1 MKILTNLNQ
10 KETFFSVVLTVFL
23 AGLWAQSS
31 ADIIGKNHPTTKILA
46 TTQNSQDRSL
56 ANDLIELVGP
66 IALYPDDLLAIVLQ
80 AARHPVQIVA
90 AARLTSQGSAS
101 DSVGRRD
108 WEQSIAALLNYPVVF
123 NMLNENIE
131 WTEMLGQ
138 KFESDEAS
146 VLEAIQQFRQLASQ
160 KIDLDDNKRQSIARE
175 ADRIIIRTTNPAK
188 IYVPLY
194 DHRNFID
201 GSNLGAPFLRFHHIP
216 YRSYYFPYRFSGRNT
231 FYGLTD
237 YFQLSWMDRRIVTF
251 SHSDPGHPFFSRKY
265 RKRHG
270 EKTDELIAGSISETL
285 AYKNLGGSSPSEQYR
300 MSNDDPAI
308 NPIPKSKVRRHA
320 SPSRHNLPMI
330 SNQKPVD
337 RRTISPSANK
347 NRKREVTEPSRQRT
361 TP

>member
-10 KETFFSVVLTVFL
+10 KETLFSVALTFFL

-31 ADIIGKNHPTTKILA
+31 ADTIGKNHPTTKILA
-46 TTQNSQDRSL
+46 TTENSQDRAL
-56 ANDLIELVGP
+56 ANDLIDLVGP

-90 AARLTSQGSAS
+90 AGRLTSQGSTS
-101 DSVGRRD
+101 DSEGRRD
-108 WEQSIAALLNYPVVF
+108 WEQSIAALLNYPIVF

-160 KIDLDDNKRQSIARE
+160 KIDLEENKRQSIARE

-194 DHRNFID
+194 DHRNFIGD
-201 GSNLGAPFLRFHHIP
+201 SNLGAPFLRFHHIP

-251 SHSDPGHPFFSRKY
+251 SHSDPDHPFFSRKY

-270 EKTDELIAGSISETL
+270 EKTDELIVGSIRETFDNN
-285 AYKNLGGSSPSEQYR
+285 NLGESSFPERYR
-300 MSNDDPAI
+300 ISSDGLSS

-330 SNQKPVD
+330 NNQKTVD
-337 RRTISPSANK
+337 RRAISSSANK
-347 NRKREVTEPSRQRT
+347 NRKREDSEPSRQRP

>member
-1 MKILTNLNQ
+1 MKSHTNISR
-10 KETFFSVVLTVFL
+10 KETLFSIVLTLGL
-23 AGLWAQSS
+23 ACFWAQSS
-31 ADIIGKNHPTTKILA
+31 AEVIEKNHPTTKILA
-46 TTQNSQDRSL
+46 TTENSQDRAL
-56 ANDLIELVGP
+56 ANDLIDLVGP

-90 AARLTSQGSAS
+90 AGRLTSQGSTS
-101 DSVGRRD
+101 DSEGRRD
-108 WEQSIAALLNYPVVF
+108 WEQSIAALLNYPIVF

-146 VLEAIQQFRQLASQ
+146 VLDAIQQFRQLASQ
-160 KIDLDDNKRQSIARE
+160 KIDLEDNKRQSIARE

-194 DHRNFID
+194 DHRNFIG

-237 YFQLSWMDRRIVTF
+237 YFQLSWIDRRIVTF

-285 AYKNLGGSSPSEQYR
+285 AYKNLGGSSSSEQYR
-300 MSNDDPAI
+300 MSNDDPRI
-308 NPIPKSKVRRHA
+308 NPLPKSEVRRHA

-337 RRTISPSANK
+337 RRAISPSANK
-347 NRKREVTEPSRQRT
+347 IRKGEASEPSRQRP

>member
-1 MKILTNLNQ
+1 MKILTNLNRN
-10 KETFFSVVLTVFL
+10 KTLFSMALTLGL
-23 AGLWAQSS
+23 ACLWAQSS
-31 ADIIGKNHPTTKILA
+31 ADIIGKNHSTTKILA
-46 TTQNSQDRSL
+46 TTENSQDRAL
-56 ANDLIELVGP
+56 ANGLIDLVGP
-66 IALYPDDLLAIVLQ
+66 IALYPDDLLAIVLE

-90 AARLTSQGSAS
+90 AGRLTSQGSAS

-108 WEQSIAALLNYPVVF
+108 WEQSIAALLNYPIVF

-138 KFESDEAS
+138 KFELDEAS
-146 VLEAIQQFRQLASQ
+146 VLEAIQQFRQVASQ
-160 KIDLDDNKRQSIARE
+160 KIDLDENKRQSIARE

-194 DHRNFID
+194 NHRNFID

-270 EKTDELIAGSISETL
+270 EKTDELIVGSMSETL
-285 AYKNLGGSSPSEQYR
+285 KNKNLGESSFTDRYGI
-300 MSNDDPAI
+300 SNDGLSI
-308 NPIPKSKVRRHA
+308 NPIQKSKVRRHA

-337 RRTISPSANK
+337 RRAISPSANK
-347 NRKREVTEPSRQRT
+347 NRKREVAEPSRQRP

>member
-1 MKILTNLNQ
+1 MKDLTNHNKKKIFLS
-10 KETFFSVVLTVFL
+10 TALTL
-23 AGLWAQSS
+23 ALASFWGQSG
-31 ADIIGKNHPTTKILA
+31 ADIIGKNHPTTKVLA
-46 TTQNSQDRSL
+46 TTENSQDLSL

-108 WEQSIAALLNYPVVF
+108 WEQSIAALLNYPIVF

-138 KFESDEAS
+138 KFESDETS
-146 VLEAIQQFRQLASQ
+146 VLEAIQQFRQVASQ
-160 KIDLDDNKRQSIARE
+160 KIDLDGNKRQSIARE

-285 AYKNLGGSSPSEQYR
+285 AYKKLGGSSSSEQYR
-300 MSNDDPAI
+300 MSNDDPEI
-308 NPIPKSKVRRHA
+308 NPIPRSKVRRHA
-320 SPSRHNLPMI
+320 SPNRHNLPMI
-330 SNQKPVD
+330 SNQRPVD
-337 RRTISPSANK
+337 RRAISQSANK
-347 NRKREVTEPSRQRT
+347 NRKGEVSEPSRQRP

>member
-1 MKILTNLNQ
+1 MKDLTNPNRKKIFL
-10 KETFFSVVLTVFL
+10 SIALTLTL
-23 AGLWAQSS
+23 ASFWGQSG
-31 ADIIGKNHPTTKILA
+31 AGIIGKNHPTTKILA
-46 TTQNSQDRSL
+46 TTETSQDRSL
-56 ANDLIELVGP
+56 ADDLIDLVGP

-90 AARLTSQGSAS
+90 AGRLTKKPSAS
-101 DSVGRRD
+101 DSVRRRD
-108 WEQSIAALLNYPVVF
+108 WEQSIAALLNYPIVF
-123 NMLNENIE
+123 DMLNDNIE
-131 WTEMLGQ
+131 WTEKLGQ
-138 KFESDEAS
+138 RFESDEAS

-160 KIDLDDNKRQSIARE
+160 KINLDDSKRQSIARE

-194 DHRNFID
+194 NHRNFID
-201 GSNLGAPFLRFHHIP
+201 DSIVGSPFLRFHHTP
-216 YRSYYFPYRFSGRNT
+216 YRSYYFPHRFSSRNT

-251 SHSDPGHPFFSRKY
+251 SHSDPEHPFFSRKY

-270 EKTDELIAGSISETL
+270 ENTAELMMGSTNENL
-285 AYKNLGGSSPSEQYR
+285 KNKNLGGSSFLEQYR
-300 MSNDDPAI
+300 ISNDDLSM
-308 NPIPKSKVRRHA
+308 NPLTKSKVRRHA

-337 RRTISPSANK
+337 SRAIPPSGNK
-347 NRKREVTEPSRQRT
+347 NRKRDVAEPSRQRP